1 MALGRK
7 SGRSRGRSG
16 RRRNKKGNLPRNLA
30 VVALLA
36 GVGYLAWHFLA
47 GGSGEAAENQPAI
60 AETPAEGSADQPAVE
75 ALALAG
81 AQKPKAGTQPP
92 RVTAAPKAVVKKTT
106 PPVRTD
112 AALAKQIEAGRM
124 LVRNDQLVEARKQLN
139 AALLSGRLSSA
150 DAASVRAELTQIN
163 NSLVFGSRVL
173 KDDPYVLVHRVQ
185 AGEAIG
191 NTVLRKYN
199 VWWEFISMINKVQ
212 ANRLQV
218 NQPLKIVRGPFHAVV
233 HKRAF
238 RLDLFLGEHP
248 DDPRRMYVAS
258 VPVGLGKDDST
269 PIGLFVVKNRQAN
282 PPWTDPNTGRFYH
295 ADDPENPLGDF
306 WVGLTGIDDSTRVLS
321 GYGLHGTIEPQ
332 SIGRQASMGCVRM
345 RADEIRLIHS
355 MMVPKKSKLR
365 IVE

>member
-1 MALGRK
+1 MALGFK

-16 RRRNKKGNLPRNLA
+16 RRRNKKGKLPRNLI
-30 VVALLA
+30 VLALLA
-36 GVGYLAWHFLA
+36 GGGYLTWHFVA
-47 GGSGEAAENQPAI
+47 GGSGEAAESQT
-60 AETPAEGSADQPAVE
+60 AEADTPAEGSKDRPAVE

-81 AQKPKAGTQPP
+81 SQKPKAGDRTSG
-92 RVTAAPKAVVKKTT
+92 VVAKAAVKKTP

-112 AALAKQIEAGRM
+112 AALTKQIDAGRM
-124 LVRNDQLVEARKQLN
+124 LMRNDQLVEARKQLN
-139 AALLSGRLSSA
+139 AALLSGKLSSA
-150 DAASVRAELTQIN
+150 DAASVRAELTKIN
-163 NSLVFGSRVL
+163 NSLVFGTRVL
-173 KDDPYVLVHRVQ
+173 KNDPHVLVHRVK
-185 AGEAIG
+185 AGEPIG
-191 NTVLRKYN
+191 NAVLRQYD
-199 VWWEFISMINKVQ
+199 VWWGFISMINKVQ
-212 ANRLQV
+212 ANRLQA
-218 NQPLKIVRGPFHAVV
+218 NQPLKIVRGPFHAIV

-269 PIGLFVVKNRQAN
+269 PTGLFVVKNRQFN
-282 PPWTDPNTGRFYH
+282 PPWTDPNTGRYYH
-295 ADDPENPLGDF
+295 ADDPENPLGDY

-321 GYGLHGTIEPQ
+321 GYGLHGTVEPQ

-345 RADEIRLIHS
+345 RDDDIGLVYS